1 MNNNNN
7 NNNNN
12 GNNRRDSTAI
22 RLLLEAL
29 ATESLVRS
37 GRQYYGLG
45 IPPIQRPQHH
55 HEEQTYFFPESTPT
69 KNFIGFF
76 PFVRKLILYMVT
88 GIVLLFTSLMMYGIF
103 YKLIM
108 PTLFVHEII
117 YFEYDYNNAGESS
130 SLSIQKHPTM
140 MMTTTTTIPPP
151 ITTNSTINAMQCDP
165 PSFNSTNNSTSC
177 NKESDNIPTT
187 TTSTEPLFSS
197 TSATESKEDDNTNNN
212 NNNINN
218 NNTIILIDK
227 KLSPVWGYVDLF
239 SQHSKWDGYY
249 TDVIPH
255 PRTTKRILPSKKPH
269 YIDIVL
275 DFPESSVNKNI
286 GMFTVLVE
294 LTSSSGIKL
303 ASSIRTVRIPHESYW
318 ISIVRKT
325 ICLIPIM
332 IGAIQ
337 ESRRIYIP
345 SYRFYVES
353 SIEPLVRIKQ
363 IEEKGRNIHDCS
375 KILTPPSPPS
385 PFHCY

>member
-1 MNNNNN
+1 MAH
-7 NNNNN
+7 NNN

-45 IPPIQRPQHH
+45 IPPPIQQRPQHH
-55 HEEQTYFFPESTPT
+55 GEQQTFFFPESTTT

-76 PFVRKLILYMVT
+76 PFVRKLILYLVT
-88 GIVLLFTSLMMYGIF
+88 GIVLLFTSLIMYGIF

-117 YFEYDYNNAGESS
+117 YFEYDYNNASN
-130 SLSIQKHPTM
+130 SLSIQKHPIM
-140 MMTTTTTIPPP
+140 MMTTTILPS
-151 ITTNSTINAMQCDP
+151 ITTNSTINEMQCDAQTL
-165 PSFNSTNNSTSC
+165 NSTNSTFC
-177 NKESDNIPTT
+177 NKDVVDNEKTT
-187 TTSTEPLFSS
+187 TATEPSFSS
-197 TSATESKEDDNTNNN
+197 TSATESKQDDNTNNN
-212 NNNINN
+212 NINN
-218 NNTIILIDK
+218 NDDTIILIDK

-249 TDVIPH
+249 TDVIPQ
-255 PRTTKRILPSKKPH
+255 PRTTKRILPPKKPH

-294 LTSSSGIKL
+294 LTSFSGIKL
-303 ASSIRTVRIPHESYW
+303 ASSVRTIRIPHESYW

-325 ICLIPIM
+325 IWLIPIM

-345 SYRFYVES
+345 SYRFFVES
-353 SIEPLVRIKQ
+353 SMEPLVRIIK
-363 IEEKGRNIHDCS
+363 KGKLNTFMIVQMN
-375 KILTPPSPPS
+375 
-385 PFHCY
+385 